1 MFTYS
6 LARQD
11 SVILRSEKTLTA
23 IVSGLKLGTLKSGP
37 FPVLAQ
43 LFGSLH
49 TKAGRALEASS
60 NIRIFVA
67 IRYDRGFSCG
77 SSGSYVNFCQICL
90 QRICSSFIDET
101 VYSLITKCC
110 YSIRNV

>member
-67 IRYDRGFSCG
+67 IRYDRGLSSAHTAGCDLTKSFYEDVRTAHECG
-77 SSGSYVNFCQICL
+77 SI
-90 QRICSSFIDET
+90 
-101 VYSLITKCC
+101 
-110 YSIRNV
+110 